1 MGNRGTVGAGGVEE
15 IMESKIEWRKYP
27 EEKPYKDDVY
37 NVTVIDPMF
46 NIVRSK
52 LMAFSDG
59 KFQNYGLEE
68 EVIAF
73 AYLPEP
79 YVPSDDCI
87 VMHSLGYQIIHS
99 YYEEE
104 EECR

>member
-1 MGNRGTVGAGGVEE
+1 MGYRGTVGAGGVEE
-15 IMESKIEWRKYP
+15 IMESKIEWRRYA

-37 NVTVIDPMF
+37 DGTVIEPMF
-46 NIVRSK
+46 NIVRSQ

-87 VMHSLGYQIIHS
+87 VMHSPGYQIIHS

-104 EECR
+104 EE

>member
-1 MGNRGTVGAGGVEE
+1 MS
-15 IMESKIEWRKYP
+15 ESKIVWRKYP
-27 EEKPYKDDVY
+27 EEKPYKDGVY

-79 YVPSDDCI
+79 YVPSDDCL
-87 VMHSLGYQIIHS
+87 VRHSPDYQIIHS
-99 YYEEE
+99 YYVEE

>member
-1 MGNRGTVGAGGVEE
+1 MSKTE
-15 IMESKIEWRKYP
+15 IKWRKYP

-87 VMHSLGYQIIHS
+87 VMHSPDYQIIHS

>member
-1 MGNRGTVGAGGVEE
+1 MSKTE
-15 IMESKIEWRKYP
+15 IKWRKYP
-27 EEKPYKDDVY
+27 DEKPYKDDVY

-46 NIVRSK
+46 NIVRCK

-59 KFQNYGLEE
+59 KFQNYGTDE

-73 AYLPEP
+73 AYPLEP
-79 YVPSDDCI
+79 YVPSADCI
-87 VMHSLGYQIIHS
+87 VKHSPGYKIIHS

-104 EECR
+104 S

>member
-1 MGNRGTVGAGGVEE
+1 MR
-15 IMESKIEWRKYP
+15 ESKIIWRKYP
-27 EEKPYKDDVY
+27 EEKPYKDGVY
-37 NVTVIDPMF
+37 NVTV
-46 NIVRSK
+46 NIPPFDVVESK
-52 LMAFSDG
+52 FMAFSDG

-87 VMHSLGYQIIHS
+87 VMHSPGYKIIKS
-99 YYEEE
+99 YYEED
-104 EECR
+104 

>member
-1 MGNRGTVGAGGVEE
+1 MK
-15 IMESKIEWRKYP
+15 ESTIGWRKYP

-37 NVTVIDPMF
+37 IVTLITPML
-46 NIVRSK
+46 NIVQSK

-59 KFQNYGLEE
+59 KFQNYGMEE
-68 EVIAF
+68 DVIAF

-87 VMHSLGYQIIHS
+87 VKHSPGYKIIKS
-99 YYEEE
+99 FYEEE
-104 EECR
+104 RDGRD

>member
-1 MGNRGTVGAGGVEE
+1 MSKTE
-15 IMESKIEWRKYP
+15 IKWRKYP

-79 YVPSDDCI
+79 YVPSGDYI
-87 VMHSLGYQIIHS
+87 VRHSPDYQIIHS
-99 YYEEE
+99 YYVEE

>member
-1 MGNRGTVGAGGVEE
+1 MS
-15 IMESKIEWRKYP
+15 ESKIVWRKYP
-27 EEKPYKDDVY
+27 EEKPYKDGVY
-37 NVTVIDPMF
+37 NVTV
-46 NIVRSK
+46 NIPPFEVVESK
-52 LMAFSDG
+52 FMAFSDG

-87 VMHSLGYQIIHS
+87 VMHSPGYKIIKS
-99 YYEEE
+99 YYEED
-104 EECR
+104 

>member
-1 MGNRGTVGAGGVEE
+1 MS
-15 IMESKIEWRKYP
+15 ESKIVWRKYP

-59 KFQNYGLEE
+59 KFQNYGLDE

-73 AYLPEP
+73 AYPPEP
-79 YVPSDDCI
+79 YVPSADCI
-87 VMHSLGYQIIHS
+87 VKHSPGYKIIHS
-99 YYEEE
+99 YYVEE